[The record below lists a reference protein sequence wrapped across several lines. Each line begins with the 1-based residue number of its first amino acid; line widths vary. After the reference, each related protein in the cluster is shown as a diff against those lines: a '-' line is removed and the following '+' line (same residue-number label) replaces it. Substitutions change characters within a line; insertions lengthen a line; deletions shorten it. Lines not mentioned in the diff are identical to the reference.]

1 VSLDLSDYEAKAKKA
16 VRHFWKQR
24 SSASKKNSS
33 SERRDQGER
42 GAVTAGKNMDGF
54 VQLVKDVVRANGL
67 PDAECHVTKQLLTL
81 PGYFRPTKMWDLV
94 VTHQDHLVAAIEF
107 KSHVGPSFG
116 NNFNNR
122 TEEALGT
129 ATDIWTAYREGAFGK
144 GAPQPFVGWLM
155 LLEEADGST
164 KDSRLET
171 LPKFAPFPEFVN
183 ASYARRYEILCE
195 KLVRE
200 QLYTA
205 SALMLSPRTAARSGS
220 YREMSRETGLQQ
232 FLARLAA
239 FVVAESVGRL

>member
-1 VSLDLSDYEAKAKKA
+1 MSLDLSDYEVKAKKA

-24 SSASKKNSS
+24 DSASKRNSS

-54 VQLVKDVVRANGL
+54 VQLVKDVVKANGL
-67 PDAECHVTKQLLTL
+67 PDAECHVSKQLLTL

-94 VTHQDHLVAAIEF
+94 VTHKGRLVAAIEF

-122 TEEALGT
+122 TEEAIGT
-129 ATDIWTAYREGAFGK
+129 ALDIWTAYREGAFGK

-155 LLEEADGST
+155 LLEDAEGST
-164 KDSRLET
+164 RESGLET
-171 LPKFAPFPEFVN
+171 LPNFAPFPEFVN
-183 ASYARRYEILCE
+183 SSYARRYEILCE

-205 SALMLSPRTAARSGS
+205 SALLLSPRTAARSGS
-220 YREMSRETGLQQ
+220 YREMEQGTGLQQ

-239 FVVAESVGRL
+239 FVAAEATRES